1 MRITITLISSVLFW
15 GCGPT
20 VRPYFMRSV
29 GGYVMPDASRTP
41 TAKAPILSAAWLSS
55 EQGRSSSH
63 LRKVA
68 ESYLGTPYDWGGQ
81 SRSGI
86 DCSGFVRQVFSE
98 TFGIK
103 LPHNSS
109 AMFNLGKEVEKDELQ
124 PGDIVFFKSWGY
136 IDHSGIYMGNNCFIH
151 STSSVGVAY
160 STLDAP
166 YFSSHFA
173 GARRMMGTL
182 N

>member
-1 MRITITLISSVLFW
+1 VKGNRGIYLLVVAGMAANLLS

-20 VRPYFMRSV
+20 VRPYFVRSA
-29 GGYVMPDASRTP
+29 GGYVTPNASFTP
-41 TAKAPILSAAWLSS
+41 TARPPAIAGFGQEA
-55 EQGRSSSH
+55 GR

-68 ESYLGTPYDWGGQ
+68 ESYLGVPYDFGGQ

-86 DCSGFVRQVFSE
+86 DCSGFVRQVFLE
-98 TFGIK
+98 TYGIR

-109 AMFNLGKEVEKDELQ
+109 AMSRLGTEVDKEELK
-124 PGDIVFFKSWGY
+124 PGDIVFFKRFGF
-136 IDHSGIYMGNNCFIH
+136 IDHSGIYMGSRYFIH
-151 STSSVGVAY
+151 SSSSVGVAY

-166 YFSSHFA
+166 YFRSHYA
-173 GARRMMGTL
+173 LARRMPGI